1 MERVTEWRGEH
12 AAIVNN
18 HVNYIDLLAEYE
30 DTGFTPQ
37 EIKSLHG
44 EWNANRNALDYA
56 RAERDAVTKR
66 LIELAKDDMMHLR
79 IKAGKLIQSCED
91 KGTEYLE
98 TPDGLRLIFRDHKY
112 AGWYLPGEGDDGIAH
127 LL

>member
-18 HVNYIDLLAEYE
+18 HVNYIDRLAEYE
-30 DTGFTPQ
+30 DTSFTPQ
-37 EIKSLHG
+37 QIRSLHG
-44 EWNANRNALDYA
+44 EWNANRSALDYA

-66 LIELAKDDMMHLR
+66 MIELELKFGSC
-79 IKAGKLIQSCED
+79 GKLIQSCED
-91 KGTEYLE
+91 KDTEYLE

-112 AGWYLPGEGDDGIAH
+112 AGWYMPGEGDGE
-127 LL
+127 